1 MRELA
6 FWRFPGAKP
15 SRTLWILLL
24 AALTAPFWSLG
35 HPLVEVDDARYAEV
49 PREMAES
56 GDWATPRLDYM
67 DYVEKPP
74 LWYWLAASSY
84 KAFGVSEGS
93 ARLPLAL
100 LAALGLLTTA
110 WLGSWLYSPRVGA
123 SAALVL
129 ASSGLF
135 FFLSHYITPD
145 MPLTVFLLLCVAMV
159 LRCAERPQDARWAA
173 PAAWAA
179 MGLAFLSK
187 GLVAAVFPAGWI
199 VGLALFCP
207 SWRKG
212 LAKLASPAGAALFLL
227 IAAPWFLLMERR
239 HPGFLHFFF
248 VEQHFQRFL
257 TQKYNRASPWYFFL
271 LVLPAGLLPWTPA
284 ALAALLRPWSH
295 WKADPR
301 DLALL
306 LWTALVTAFF
316 STSQSK
322 LATYI
327 LPVFPQLALL
337 TASALQRPLPAWS
350 KRLSWILGAI
360 FLTAVLAGPSLV
372 PDLYARTDSDPLA
385 VLLKPF
391 AFAAVLA
398 LGAGLTGLGFSRRDS
413 VKRLG
418 MVGLAVGALA
428 LGAISAGSEYLSA
441 KSLGLSIAGR
451 AGPEDRVWAYGIYIH
466 GVPFYAARRVD
477 RLLNWIGE
485 LHYAKRDAG
494 NADRF
499 GDESDLA
506 AVPPEKG
513 RVFLTFRRLD
523 SSLIFS
529 VTGDPER
536 GKTMF
541 GPWVLAVY

>member
-1 MRELA
+1 
-6 FWRFPGAKP
+6 
-15 SRTLWILLL
+15 
-24 AALTAPFWSLG
+24 
-35 HPLVEVDDARYAEV
+35 
-49 PREMAES
+49 
-56 GDWATPRLDYM
+56 
-67 DYVEKPP
+67 
-74 LWYWLAASSY
+74 
-84 KAFGVSEGS
+84 
-93 ARLPLAL
+93 
-100 LAALGLLTTA
+100 
-110 WLGSWLYSPRVGA
+110 
-123 SAALVL
+123 
-129 ASSGLF
+129 
-135 FFLSHYITPD
+135 
-145 MPLTVFLLLCVAMV
+145 
-159 LRCAERPQDARWAA
+159 
-173 PAAWAA
+173 
-179 MGLAFLSK
+179 
-187 GLVAAVFPAGWI
+187 VFPAGW
-199 VGLALFCP
+199 VLGLLALCP
-207 SWRKG
+207 SWRRG
-212 LAKLASPAGAALFLL
+212 LLKLANPAGIALFAL
-227 IAAPWFLLMERR
+227 ITAPWFLLMERR

-306 LWTALVTAFF
+306 LWAGLVTAFF

-350 KRLSWILGAI
+350 KRLSWVLGA
-360 FLTAVLAGPSLV
+360 VL
-372 PDLYARTDSDPLA
+372 RTDSDPLA

-391 AFAAVLA
+391 AFAAALA

-413 VKRLG
+413 VKRLAT
-418 MVGLAVGALA
+418 VGLAVGALA
-428 LGAISAGSEYLSA
+428 LGAISAGSEHLSA

-451 AGPEDRVWAYGIYIH
+451 AAPEDRVWAYGIYIH

-485 LHYAKRDAG
+485 LHYAKRDASF
-494 NADRF
+494 ADRF
-499 GDESDLA
+499 GDESDLGA
-506 AVPPEKG
+506 LPPEKG